1 MAAPLALILAVCLSG
16 SFEPPAGA
24 PDLHPAQIAVEERY
38 DALAHEFASI
48 RKSLA
53 DAKVTVPSE
62 PEPLWLR
69 LAFRV
74 QMQELADAGSPRA
87 LAWLAAHFAV
97 DPAQEKDAAGIEAEL
112 YERLLPRFA
121 GEAWL
126 ADRELDAVAA
136 LAADAQT
143 LGFERAADW
152 EHSIYL
158 ATPSPDLRTRALL
171 AQARILA
178 PADCADRER
187 KERAVELLRAEVEL
201 QPAHELAQLCK
212 DAIWRIENLTPGSH
226 APDFTARDVD
236 GNELHLSDWRGK
248 VVLVDVW
255 SFERPE
261 CSARLASRQSL
272 ADRHQSDAFVLLGV
286 DFDRDE
292 LAFRRNWESFDLRF
306 PCAFEGGLHGR
317 VQNAWRLDGTP
328 TNFLIDRSGI
338 IRAVG
343 LDGDALEAAVA
354 ALLAVPATEAAA
366 LGPPHQN
373 R

>member
-1 MAAPLALILAVCLSG
+1 MAAPLALFLALCLSG

-24 PDLHPAQIAVEERY
+24 PDTHTPQVAVEERY

-53 DAKVTVPSE
+53 NAKVTE
-62 PEPLWLR
+62 PAESEPLWLR
-69 LAFRV
+69 LAFRA
-74 QMQELADAGSPRA
+74 QMRELADAGSPRA
-87 LAWLAAHFAV
+87 LAWLAAHFAAE
-97 DPAQEKDAAGIEAEL
+97 PAQEKDAAAIEAEL

-126 ADRELDAVAA
+126 GDSELDVVAA
-136 LAADAQT
+136 LAAHAQA

-158 ATPSPDLRTRALL
+158 ATPSAELRTRALL
-171 AQARILA
+171 AQVRILA
-178 PADCADRER
+178 PVDCSERER
-187 KERAVELLRAEVEL
+187 KGRAVGLLRAEL
-201 QPAHELAQLCK
+201 ALRPAHPLAQLLK
-212 DAIWRIENLTPGSH
+212 DTIWRIENLAPGSV

-236 GNELHLSDWRGK
+236 GNELHLSDWRGR

-255 SFERPE
+255 SFARPE

-272 ADRHQSDAFVLLGV
+272 VDRHQSDTFVLLGV
-286 DFDRDE
+286 DVDRDE

-306 PCAFEGGLHGR
+306 PCAFEGGPHGR
-317 VQNAWRLDGTP
+317 AQNAWHLDGTP
-328 TNFLIDRSGI
+328 TNFLIDRGGV
-338 IRAVG
+338 IRAVD
-343 LDGDALEAAVA
+343 LDGDALQAAVA
-354 ALLAVPATEAAA
+354 ALLAVPATDAAA